1 MSLIISQKGQ
11 PSVKVDAK
19 PFGLEDKLQEYI
31 HKNPE
36 AIPLY
41 DIKDDIRLSVLVR
54 EFPTN
59 SGPIDA
65 IGVDKEGEI
74 YLIETKLYKNAD
86 KRKVVA
92 QVMDYAASLWS
103 NYRSADSFIND
114 LSRQLSR
121 QSEVQLVNKLQD
133 FFGLSDAEVN
143 QQIESI
149 KQNLNNGNF
158 KLVVLMDSLHQQLKD
173 LIVYIN
179 QNSEFDIFAVEL
191 EYYQHQDFEI
201 TIPKLFGAQV
211 KKDITRVTTEKR
223 ILSDDDY
230 LESYKSLNFG
240 TQIQS
245 LLDLFNRFKSDNP
258 YKQVTVHKT
267 PKYLNFYIKLVD
279 TKITISIHQSPSFEG
294 AYLNFWYDNN
304 YWTQANYEKL
314 KPILEEKLPAIEV
327 SSPSDSS
334 YGKFAKWS
342 MKEVSAEKLEDFIQS
357 IVD

>member
-11 PSVKVDAK
+11 NSVKVDATA
-19 PFGLEDKLQEYI
+19 FGLEDHLQEYI
-31 HKNPE
+31 HLNPE

-41 DIKDDIRLSVLVR
+41 DIKEDIRLSILVR

-74 YLIETKLYKNAD
+74 YIIETKLYKNAD

-114 LSRQLSR
+114 LNL
-121 QSEVQLVNKLQD
+121 QLVKQSQVELTNKLQE
-133 FFGLSDAEVN
+133 FFGLSDAEVA
-143 QQIESI
+143 QQLDAI
-149 KQNLNNGNF
+149 KQNLSNGSF

-173 LIVYIN
+173 LIVFIN

-191 EYYQHQDFEI
+191 EYYKHQDLEI

-211 KKDITRVTTEKR
+211 KKDITKITSQKQ
-223 ILSDDDY
+223 ILSDSEFV
-230 LESYKSLNFG
+230 ESYQALGFG
-240 TQIQS
+240 TQMQS
-245 LLDLFNRFKSDNP
+245 LLDLFND
-258 YKQVTVHKT
+258 YKQNSSHSQVKVNKT
-267 PKYLNFYIKLVD
+267 PKYLNFYIQLPE
-279 TKITISIHQSPSFEG
+279 TKITISIHQNPGFEG
-294 AYLNFWYDNN
+294 AYINFWYDKN
-304 YWTQANYEKL
+304 YWTEENYHKM
-314 KPILEEKLPAIEV
+314 KPILEEHLKGIEV
-327 SSPSDSS
+327 SPPNSSS

-342 MKEVSAEKLEDFIQS
+342 LEFVSSDQLKDYIDTILK
-357 IVD
+357 